1 MTKEPFVKDFKELRL
16 QDIELVGGKNAS
28 LGEMIQVLAQKGIQ
42 VPPGFAVTAEGY
54 RFFLQEN
61 ALQEE
66 IEKELQLLEDHPQS
80 IQKVGKRI
88 RKLILKGEFPQA
100 LQEEILAKYEGMGAV
115 AVRSS
120 ATAEDLP
127 DASFAGQQET
137 YLNIRDSKDLLE
149 ACQKCFASL
158 YTDRAISYR
167 MEQGFSHHEV
177 ALSVGVQKMVR
188 SDLASSGVM
197 FSVDTETGFDKV
209 VVINATW
216 GLGENIVQGLITP
229 DEHVVFKP
237 LLEKEGVF
245 PIVDQVLGTKEMKMI
260 YGGKGT
266 KNIETTPDERM
277 AFCLAEEDILQL
289 ARWAVLIESHYKKGM
304 DIEWAK
310 DGESG
315 ELYIVQARPETV
327 QSQKKKGI
335 FSTFTLKETGTKL
348 TEGLA
353 IGESIQ
359 TGKPQVILDP
369 GEIDHFV
376 EGSILVTSMTD
387 PDWVP
392 IMKRARGI
400 ITDQGGRTSHAAIV
414 SRELGVPAIVG
425 TGDATEVLKKEE
437 MITLSCA
444 EGDRGRVYQG
454 ELPFEETEVHIEDLP
469 KTRTAIMLNIASP
482 PAAFR
487 WWRLPTQGIGLAWME
502 FIINEMI
509 KIHPMALAH
518 FEKIEDKKT
527 QMKITELT
535 RGYANKCDYF
545 VEILARGIGKIACS
559 QYPHPVIVRMS
570 DFKTNEYANLIGGE
584 TFEPKEE
591 NPMLG
596 FRGASRYYSPKY
608 REGFDL
614 ECRAIKQV
622 REVLGFENVLIMIP
636 FCRTLDEAKQ
646 VLTVLEENGLK
657 RGDLEIYMMAEIPSN
672 IILAAEFAELFD
684 GFSIGSNDLTQLI
697 LGVDRDSSEL
707 DPLFDERNP
716 AVKDQIQRLIQVA
729 HKKGCKVGICG
740 QGPSDYPEFA
750 SFLVE
755 CGIDSLSLNPD
766 SVIQTI
772 HQIAKIEQ

>member
-1 MTKEPFVKDFKELRL
+1 MNQYKYVRSLDALTI
-16 QDIELVGGKNAS
+16 QDIELAGGKNAS
-28 LGEMIQVLAQKGIQ
+28 LGEMLQSLNKKGIS

-54 RFFLQEN
+54 RYFIQEN
-61 ALQEE
+61 ELQGE
-66 IEKELQLLEDHPQS
+66 IERELKGLENHPQS
-80 IQKVGKRI
+80 IQKVGKKI
-88 RKLILKGEFPQA
+88 RKLILKGEFPE
-100 LQEEILAKYEGMGAV
+100 LLREEILGMYGRMGSV

-137 YLNIRDSKDLLE
+137 FLNVHGAKDLLE
-149 ACQKCFASL
+149 ACLRCFASL

-167 MEQGFSHHEV
+167 EEKGFAHHKV

-188 SDLASSGVM
+188 SDLACSGVM

-229 DEHVVFKP
+229 DEHIVFKP
-237 LLEKEGVF
+237 LLSKKGAV
-245 PIVDQVLGTKEMKMI
+245 PIVDRSLGTKEMKLV
-260 YGGKGT
+260 YGRNGT
-266 KNIETTPDERM
+266 KNEETTCEERS
-277 AFCLAEEDILQL
+277 AYCLNEEEVQQL
-289 ARWAVLIESHYKKGM
+289 ARWAVDIEEHYQKGM

-310 DGESG
+310 DGETE
-315 ELYIVQARPETV
+315 ELFIVQARPETV
-327 QSQKKKGI
+327 QAQRGRGN
-335 FSTFTLKETGTKL
+335 FSTFTLKESGKKL

-353 IGESIQ
+353 IGESIV
-359 TGKPQVILDP
+359 TGNPQVILDP
-369 GEIDHFV
+369 REIDAFV
-376 EGSILVTSMTD
+376 EGSILVTTMTD

-392 IMKRARGI
+392 IMKRAKGI

-414 SRELGVPAIVG
+414 SRELGVPAIIG
-425 TGDATEVLKKEE
+425 TGNATEVLKGEE
-437 MITLSCA
+437 SITLSCA
-444 EGDRGRVYQG
+444 EGDRGVAYQG
-454 ELPFEETEVHIEDLP
+454 EIPFEETEVHVEDLP
-469 KTRTAIMLNIASP
+469 KTKTQIMLNIASP

-487 WWRLPTQGIGLAWME
+487 WWRLPTEGIGLARME

-518 FEKIEDKKT
+518 FEKIEDKAT

-535 RGYANKCDYF
+535 RGYDNKSDYF
-545 VEILARGIGKIACS
+545 VELLAQGIGKIACS

-584 TFEPKEE
+584 IFEPKEE

-596 FRGASRYYSPKY
+596 FRGASRYYNPKY

-614 ECRAIKQV
+614 ECRAIKRV
-622 REVLGFENVLIMIP
+622 REVLGLDNVLIMIP
-636 FCRTLDEAKQ
+636 FCRTLEEAQK
-646 VLTVLEENGLK
+646 VLGVLEENGLK
-657 RGDLEIYMMAEIPSN
+657 RGEVEIYVMAEIPSN
-672 IILAAEFAELFD
+672 IILASEFAELFD

-697 LGVDRDSSEL
+697 LGVDRDSAEL
-707 DPLFDERNP
+707 SSLFDERNP
-716 AVKDQIQRLIQVA
+716 AVKDQIKKLIEAA
-729 HKKGCKVGICG
+729 HAKGCKVGICG

-750 SFLVE
+750 SFLVS

-772 HQIAKIEQ
+772 HQISKIE